1 MQAAGH
7 PLQHPNS
14 SLRLPLPACWL
25 HVAVC
30 SRQPWQEYVF
40 TASHAACRVEL
51 LPWLAWLLPACWQEA
66 AEAGLLELRRAPSAR
81 ELCSGSALY
90 LLCATKW
97 AKSSILE
104 V

>member
-1 MQAAGH
+1 M
-7 PLQHPNS
+7 
-14 SLRLPLPACWL
+14 LPACWL
-25 HVAVC
+25 HGAVC

-40 TASHAACRVEL
+40 AASHAACRVEL

-66 AEAGLLELRRAPSAR
+66 AEAGLLELRRAAPAR
-81 ELCSGSALY
+81 ELCRGSALY